1 MKRLLILF
9 FCFFVSVLA
18 AKPVKVALTGDRN
31 LVDLLTAELSSD
43 KGIALLERSEIE
55 KLLREHKLNASTLTP
70 ETAAKHF
77 PHVDIFAVATE
88 QRLIVFNAK
97 NGFLLW
103 SRKPDHPA
111 EELRRAISK
120 QSEKF
125 PLYLAVVSIRD
136 VGVPQ
141 KSKSKIGHFI
151 SRLMEMLLEN
161 PSVQLLERSN
171 LGLVSA
177 ERELTEKRF
186 ALTPSACLLS
196 LEFESENRN
205 IKGKIILR
213 DLHQKIIG
221 RLENKDVFS
230 DITSSSTEFCRE
242 ITQLAKKQY
251 LTVQRNRE
259 KEAARF
265 FEEFTV
271 LSKTQECFTPECRQ
285 KLEAALALA
294 PDNPQYRYAEI
305 RYLAELIRRTVG
317 FPDAAAHWRAQWERC
332 LKFRRQFPSWK
343 ANAVM
348 YPSMVL
354 PGLNRS
360 RCRPGMP
367 EYALAEKI
375 LDGMRLYARR
385 EEALWF
391 PAPSPEKITSLK
403 ALGNFGRVLLRSS
416 NSEYYLSLE
425 TCIREQ
431 LQCELEFFKTAEILG
446 NSHPDLRR
454 QIEEIFRRDG
464 HWRAVF
470 IQSCFFPDPLPV
482 RRKILQRHFASPVMQ
497 EYQESASSSAFPFLR
512 RQALLLKYMQKIIN
526 APADKENGREIL
538 RQYFAELDRKFSGSM
553 QLANQPTNWR
563 HDEFHFGFRE
573 FLTIA
578 FDDAF
583 LYQNELNAYRKVHH
597 KIGKWAAFE
606 AAVTHGDL
614 DELATHAATMRQF
627 NYDRITK
634 NRIANLYGSVLA
646 RLFNQEGNFK
656 NKTAEK
662 FFFDANCTFE
672 IETECYQERF
682 GSFWH
687 SAKIHSLV
695 GAARTG
701 NETWFLFVRRN
712 DGKLLL
718 AAMRDNNRIVSC
730 TETPLSGSDFSGKPD
745 VIARA
750 PAPFTVNDRYAVIG
764 DLKGNLHCFDRN
776 LGKWIR
782 IAEFS
787 PVPLI
792 SLLLFEDR
800 IWGLC
805 GAFLYKNNFCTLI
818 SCSVDGSDRQIHF
831 STARAEPQNEL
842 DALRLRDVNSLIAV
856 ENSLFFTLT
865 SENNTMVYRYS
876 PETKKFDSIKK
887 FLFTGAGIDTLWEQQ
902 GKIYCFTMG
911 HGERIY
917 RIDPQNRKTECI
929 FNQTGKKYKFDN
941 PAERPAVLR
950 GGGWQMNRPWQFSEN
965 KLYSANY
972 TPGVIT
978 LDSPEKSP
986 LLWLPAC
993 SYVFET
999 SRGMLFLGYHRYF
1012 IVKEKKQ

>member
-9 FCFFVSVLA
+9 FCCFVSVLA
-18 AKPVKVALTGDRN
+18 AEPVKIVLAGDKDQ
-31 LVDLLTAELSSD
+31 VDLLTAELSSD

-55 KLLREHKLNASTLTP
+55 KVLREHKLNASALTT
-70 ETAAKHF
+70 ETVARHF
-77 PHVDIFAVATE
+77 PHADIFAVVTE
-88 QRLIVFNAK
+88 LRLIVFNAK

-103 SRKPDHPA
+103 SRKPDHPG
-111 EELRRAISK
+111 EELRRAIDK

-125 PLYLAVVSIRD
+125 PLYLAVVSVRD
-136 VGVPQ
+136 VGVPR
-141 KSKSKIGHFI
+141 KSKPEIGHLI
-151 SRLMEMLLEN
+151 SRLKEMLLEN

-177 ERELTEKRF
+177 ERVLTEKQF
-186 ALTPSACLLS
+186 ALTPSACLLT

-205 IKGKIILR
+205 IKGRIILR

-221 RLENKDVFS
+221 RLENRDVFS
-230 DITSSSTEFCRE
+230 DTTSSCTEFCRE
-242 ITQLAKKQY
+242 ITQIAKKQR
-251 LTVQRNRE
+251 LAVQRNRE

-271 LSKTQECFTPECRQ
+271 LNKTQERFTPECRQ

-294 PDNPQYRYAEI
+294 PDNPRYRYAEI
-305 RYLAELIRRTVG
+305 RYLAEFIRRTVG

-391 PAPSPEKITSLK
+391 PAPPPEKITSLK
-403 ALGNFGRVLLRSS
+403 ALENFGRVLLRSS

-431 LQCELEFFKTAEILG
+431 LQCELEFFKAAEILG

-464 HWRAVF
+464 HWCAVF
-470 IQSCFFPDPLPV
+470 IQSWFFPDPLPI
-482 RRKILQRHFASPVMQ
+482 RRKILQQHFASPAMQ
-497 EYQESASSSAFPFLR
+497 EYQKFVCNSAFPFLR
-512 RQALLLKYMQKIIN
+512 QQALLLKYMQKIIN
-526 APADKENGREIL
+526 APADKETGREIL
-538 RQYFAELDRKFSGSM
+538 QQYFAEFDRKFSGSM
-553 QLANQPTNWR
+553 QLADQPNDWR

-573 FLTIA
+573 FLTMA

-583 LYQNELNAYRKVHH
+583 LYLNELNAYRKGHH

-634 NRIANLYGSVLA
+634 NRVANLYGSALA
-646 RLFNQEGNFK
+646 RLFNQEGIFK

-662 FFFDANCTFE
+662 FFFDANCAFE

-695 GAARTG
+695 AAARSG

-718 AAMRDNNRIVSC
+718 AAMRDNNRIVPC
-730 TETPLSGSDFSGKPD
+730 TETPLSGSGFSGKPD

-776 LGKWIR
+776 FGKWIR
-782 IAEFS
+782 IEEFS

-805 GAFLYKNNFCTLI
+805 GGTLYQNNFCTLV
-818 SCSVDGSDRQIHF
+818 SCRLDGSDRQIHF
-831 STARAEPQNEL
+831 STARAEPQNEP
-842 DALRLRDVNSLIAV
+842 DALRLRDVNSLIVV

-876 PETKKFDSIKK
+876 PETRKFDCIKK
-887 FLFTGAGIDTLWEQQ
+887 FPFTGAGIDTLWVQQ

-917 RIDPQNRKTECI
+917 RIDPQNGKTVWV
-929 FNQTGKKYKFDN
+929 FNQTDARYKFDDHKAK
-941 PAERPAVLR
+941 PFVLK
-950 GGGWQMNRPWQFSEN
+950 GGGWQMNRPWQFSGN

-972 TPGVIT
+972 TPGVID
-978 LDSPEKSP
+978 LDVPEKSP

-999 SRGMLFLGYHRYF
+999 PRGMLFLGYQRYF
-1012 IVKEKKQ
+1012 IVREKKQ